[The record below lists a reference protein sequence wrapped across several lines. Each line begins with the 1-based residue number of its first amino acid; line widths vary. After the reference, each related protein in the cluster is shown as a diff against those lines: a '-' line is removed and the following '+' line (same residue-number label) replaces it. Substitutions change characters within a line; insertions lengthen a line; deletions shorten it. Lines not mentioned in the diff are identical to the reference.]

1 MGNVNIALFLL
12 LIKDRSVTEWWKT
25 LWYPFCNTCL
35 KLYGTH

>member
-25 LWYPFCNTCL
+25 VVPIL
-35 KLYGTH
+35 